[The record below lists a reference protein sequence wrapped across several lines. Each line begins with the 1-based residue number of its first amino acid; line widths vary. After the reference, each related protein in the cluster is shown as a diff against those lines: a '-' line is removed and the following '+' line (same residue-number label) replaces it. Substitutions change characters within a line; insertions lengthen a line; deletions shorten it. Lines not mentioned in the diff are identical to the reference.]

1 MVGDSPTPDAP
12 ESKAGPTS
20 AEDHS
25 HEIYTVANIIT
36 VLRLILVPIFFSV
49 FLTDRSDTLAFLL
62 FVAAAS
68 TDWLDG
74 QIARRTGTVTEIG
87 KAIDPLVDRLL
98 IAAGVIGLFLE
109 DRLPL
114 WILVALVARDAYL
127 LYGSWRLEGHHRRVP
142 VNRTGKAT
150 TAVLL
155 AGFSLLILN
164 WPMVPGL
171 GIVTSPAAEKAL
183 PGFGSAP
190 APLGIWFVYAG
201 LVLSFWAAAQYTV
214 AARRLSREI
223 RAAESE
229 QGVGRAQT

>member
-1 MVGDSPTPDAP
+1 MVDDAHPPDQLPPSGAAP
-12 ESKAGPTS
+12 P
-20 AEDHS
+20 EDHS
-25 HEIYTVANIIT
+25 HEIYTVANIVT

-98 IAAGVIGLFLE
+98 IAAGVIGLYLE

-114 WILVALVARDAYL
+114 WMLIALVARDAYL
-127 LYGSWRLEGHHRRVP
+127 LYGSWRLERYHRRVP

-155 AGFSLLILN
+155 VGFSLLILN
-164 WPMVPGL
+164 WPTVPGL
-171 GIVTSPAAEKAL
+171 GLVTSPAAEKAL

-223 RAAESE
+223 RAAES
-229 QGVGRAQT
+229 G